1 MRGPELYA
9 ADLLPMI
16 LAVAAYAAAKRS
28 TQMAAYIS
36 AVALLPLL
44 VESSFSLFGG
54 YAYYGSM
61 GPGLWSV
68 FDFYLE
74 PFNAAFVF
82 TVSLVG
88 IMVAIFSAPY
98 MEHRAEEL
106 GIKNT
111 IFYLTYGLFLG
122 GLAGAFMAR
131 NLFGIYIFIEEA
143 LIASLFQVLYYGY
156 GDRVRITV
164 MYLVWS
170 HIAALLML
178 AGFIVLYLNGITS
191 VPIPS
196 GASLPASA
204 LYLALLLILLGS
216 FTKMAT
222 LGVHMWL
229 PYVHAEAPTP
239 LSALLSPVL
248 VGFGGYAIAV
258 TALPLMPKSW
268 LPALTW
274 YGIATAIY
282 GGLMAYVQKDIK
294 RLFAYSTVSQM
305 GYMVLALSLN
315 NVYGLTAAALIYLSH
330 GLGKAVLFMT
340 AGYFI
345 MHLNTR
351 DIDRMGGLYGY
362 NSTLAG
368 AAIVGFLN
376 LAGILT
382 VGMLS
387 EITLAVALT
396 KAYLGAEYIE
406 LYIAFAAM
414 LVVTGVYAFT
424 TIKNVFFGPPRVE
437 GEGPYDA
444 ALVAIAATALLSVL
458 LLLPPMS
465 SSIWAN
471 ISAYAHSLVR
481 L

>member
-1 MRGPELYA
+1 MTGLALYA
-9 ADLLPMI
+9 SDLLPMV
-16 LAVAAYAAAKRS
+16 LAIAAYAAAKRS
-28 TQMAAYIS
+28 TQTAAYIS

-44 VESSFSLFGG
+44 VVSSLSLFNGS
-54 YAYYGSM
+54 AYYGSI

-68 FDFYLE
+68 FELYLE

-82 TVSLVG
+82 TVAFVG

-106 GIKNT
+106 GIRNT
-111 IFYLTYGLFLG
+111 IFYLTYGFFLG
-122 GLAGAFMAR
+122 GLAGAFMER
-131 NLFGIYIFIEEA
+131 NLFGIYIFIEVA

-170 HIAALLML
+170 HVAALLML
-178 AGFIVLYLNGITS
+178 AGFILLYLNGITS

-196 GASLPASA
+196 SAATPA
-204 LYLALLLILLGS
+204 LYLASLLILLGS
-216 FTKMAT
+216 FIKMAT

-248 VGFGGYAIAV
+248 VGFGGYVIAV
-258 TALPLMPKSW
+258 AALPLMPQSW

-282 GGLMAYVQKDIK
+282 GGMMAYVQKDIK

-305 GYMVLALSLN
+305 GYMVLALSFKSI
-315 NVYGLTAAALIYLSH
+315 YGLTAAALIYVSH

-362 NSTLAG
+362 NSALAG

-382 VGMLS
+382 IGMIS
-387 EITLAVALT
+387 EITLAIALV
-396 KAYLGAEYIE
+396 KAYLGIEYIGM
-406 LYIAFAAM
+406 YIAFAAM
-414 LVVTGVYAFT
+414 LVVTGIYAFT
-424 TIKNVFFGPPRVE
+424 TIKNVFFGPPKIE
-437 GEGPYDA
+437 GRGPYDA
-444 ALVAIAATALLSVL
+444 ALAAIVATALLSVL

-465 SSIWAN
+465 SSLWAN
-471 ISAYAHSLVR
+471 ISAYAHGL
-481 L
+481 